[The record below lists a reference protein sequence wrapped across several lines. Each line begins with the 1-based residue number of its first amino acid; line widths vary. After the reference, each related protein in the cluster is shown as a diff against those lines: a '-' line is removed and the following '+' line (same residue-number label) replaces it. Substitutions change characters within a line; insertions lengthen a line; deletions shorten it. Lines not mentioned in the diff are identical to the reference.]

1 MESGTGSN
9 AGEVVAEVRALS
21 WQEAER
27 RGERLRHSEAA
38 TQALAAVESGTS
50 ALGAAA
56 RDRLVA
62 GLDALAL
69 DKGWA
74 GLVVAWLD
82 VWLRASPAQDADAL
96 VTHYLH
102 DCLPLSFLASGCP
115 VLDATGPDTPES
127 VPLAIV
133 RQDMTLVLPVEDARR
148 AAWLRAASAALGL
161 ENVIVFERRVD
172 DLHVSPHFNEII
184 SRDARPLDDLVEHTH
199 HLLAMG
205 GRWFVLRHTLEGD
218 EARRAAPHGE
228 LVQAIELPA
237 PGLTAP
243 LQVLQISARMT
254 ATPESAATHVIRVE
268 PTSPPPPAE
277 AAPLGLAEI
286 LAAARVAVDEIEAEM
301 KRIGFWT
308 ENPPPLL
315 EMADRGELRSYLD
328 APCFEQ
334 WLQCVFLPR
343 ARAAIEHDDFPR
355 SSSVAEMARRQY
367 DYHSYF
373 PEAETLL
380 ELLRTFDAL
389 VERRAAI

>member
-1 MESGTGSN
+1 MNGK
-9 AGEVVAEVRALS
+9 GEVVAEVRALT
-21 WQEAER
+21 WQEVER
-27 RGERLRHSEAA
+27 RGERLRNSGVAA
-38 TQALAAVESGTS
+38 QALAAVESGTS
-50 ALGAAA
+50 AIDAAA
-56 RDRLVA
+56 RDRLIA
-62 GLDALAL
+62 GLDALSL

-82 VWLRASPAQDADAL
+82 AWLREAPAPDAGAL
-96 VTHYLH
+96 VTHYLQ
-102 DCLPLSFLASGCP
+102 DCLPLSFVVSGCP
-115 VLDATGPDTPES
+115 VLDATGPAAPES

-133 RQDMTLVLPVEDARR
+133 RQDMTLVLPVEDASR

-161 ENVIVFERRVD
+161 ENVVVFEHRAD
-172 DLHVSPHFNEII
+172 DLHVSPHFNEILL
-184 SRDARPLDDLVEHTH
+184 RDARPLDDLVERTH
-199 HLLAMG
+199 HLIAMG
-205 GRWFVLRHTLEGD
+205 GRWLVLRHTLEVD
-218 EARRAAPHGE
+218 EARRVAPHGE

-237 PGLTAP
+237 PGLTEP
-243 LQVLQISARMT
+243 VQVLQISARVMT
-254 ATPESAATHVIRVE
+254 APESAATHAIRVE
-268 PTSPPPPAE
+268 PVPPPAK
-277 AAPLGLAEI
+277 AAPLGIAEI

-343 ARAAIEHDDFPR
+343 ARAAIEHDDFPG

-367 DYHSYF
+367 DYHSYV
-373 PEAETLL
+373 PEAERLL
-380 ELLRTFDAL
+380 ELLREFDAL

>member
-1 MESGTGSN
+1 MGSN
-9 AGEVVAEVRALS
+9 EREVVAEVRALS

-38 TQALAAVESGTS
+38 TRALAAVESGTS

-74 GLVVAWLD
+74 GLIVAWLD
-82 VWLRASPAQDADAL
+82 AWLREAPALDPDTL
-96 VTHYLH
+96 VTHYLQ
-102 DCLPLSFLASGCP
+102 DCLPLSVVVSGCP
-115 VLDATGPDTPES
+115 VLDATGAGTPES
-127 VPLAIV
+127 VPLAMI
-133 RQDMTLVLPVEDARR
+133 RQDMTLVLPVEEASR
-148 AAWLRAASAALGL
+148 AAWLRATSAALGL

-184 SRDARPLDDLVEHTH
+184 SRDGRPLEDLVEHTH
-199 HLLAMG
+199 HLIAMG

-218 EARRAAPHGE
+218 EARDAAPHGE
-228 LVQAIELPA
+228 LVQAVELPA
-237 PGLTAP
+237 PGLTSP
-243 LQVLQISARMT
+243 LQVLHVSARMT
-254 ATPESAATHVIRVE
+254 HPESAATHVIRVE
-268 PTSPPPPAE
+268 PTSPPSE
-277 AAPLGLAEI
+277 AALLRIAEI
-286 LAAARVAVDEIEAEM
+286 LAAARVAGDEIEAEM

-328 APCFEQ
+328 APYFEQ

-343 ARAAIEHDDFPR
+343 ARAAIEHDDFPK

-367 DYHSYF
+367 DYHSYV